1 MRILFL
7 THFRRKVGGT
17 ETYLSG
23 LLPALLQR
31 GHQLGI
37 CTQVEGPADRP
48 ALEIP
53 EQVIEWSLTRLDTS
67 KALAQ
72 MAGWRPDVV
81 FCQGIAEIGFES
93 QVLKLAPG
101 IFYAHNYQ
109 CTCISG
115 SKTRAFPSPVPCSRI
130 FGPACLLQYY
140 PRRCGGLN
148 PVTALRR
155 YGDQLTRLRSLQ
167 TYAAIATNSEHLAN
181 EYRRHGLPAR
191 CLYLFADDPS
201 HEHKPVVPAKGQPW
215 RILFVGRLDRMKG
228 GRVLLQSLP
237 QIQSGTGRDIEL
249 AFIGD
254 GSERTAWQLQATQM
268 EAAHP
273 GIQVKFNG
281 WMDSSELALQYA
293 NANLLVVPS
302 LWPEPFG
309 LVGVEAGRQGMP
321 AVAFAVGGI
330 PEWLH
335 DGENGYLASGNPPT
349 PSGLAAAVIRALA
362 PENYLRICIRAR
374 ELALRWTLEQHC
386 RQLEQLFEA
395 TIASHHS
402 PAN

>member
-1 MRILFL
+1 MRIVFL
-7 THFRRKVGGT
+7 THFRRKVGGA

-23 LLPALLQR
+23 ILPALLQR
-31 GHQLGI
+31 GHEIGI

-53 EQVIEWSLTRLDTS
+53 EEVIEWSLTRLDQNQ
-67 KALAQ
+67 ALKQ
-72 MAGWRPDVV
+72 IAGWRPDVV
-81 FCQGIAEIGFES
+81 FCQGIADIGFEARI
-93 QVLKLAPG
+93 LTLAPG

-115 SKTRAFPSPVPCSRI
+115 SKTRTFPEPAPCPRT

-148 PVTALRR
+148 PVTALSR
-155 YGDQLTRLRSLQ
+155 YGGQWSRLHSLQ
-167 TYAAIATNSEHLAN
+167 TYAAIATNSEHLAD
-181 EYRRHGLPAR
+181 EYRRHGLPAQ
-191 CLYLFADDPS
+191 CLYLFANGPS
-201 HEHKPVVPAKGQPW
+201 HENAPMAPGHGNPW
-215 RILFVGRLDRMKG
+215 RTLFVGRMERIKG
-228 GRVLLQSLP
+228 GGVLLQSLP
-237 QIQSGTGRDIEL
+237 QILHEVGREIEL
-249 AFIGD
+249 TFIGD
-254 GSERTAWQLQATQM
+254 GPEQAVWQRQASQV

-273 GIQVKFNG
+273 RIQVKFKG
-281 WMDSSELALQYA
+281 WINTSELMRQYA
-293 NANLLVVPS
+293 NANLLIVPS

-309 LVGVEAGRQGMP
+309 LVGVEAGRQGVP

-335 DGENGYLASGNPPT
+335 DGENGYLASGTPPT
-349 PSGLAAAVIRALA
+349 ASGLAAAVVRALS
-362 PENYLRICIRAR
+362 PENYPRICVRAR

-386 RQLEQLFEA
+386 EQLERIIERIISPRL
-395 TIASHHS
+395 T

>member
-23 LLPALLQR
+23 LLPALLER
-31 GHQLGI
+31 GHHLGI

-53 EQVIEWSLTRLDTS
+53 KEIVEWSLTRLDGNR
-67 KALAQ
+67 AIAQ
-72 MAGWRPDVV
+72 MAEWRPDVV
-81 FCQGIAEIGFES
+81 FCQGIAELDFEA
-93 QVLKLAPG
+93 QVLKLAPSV
-101 IFYAHNYQ
+101 FYAHNYQ

-115 SKTRAFPSPVPCSRI
+115 SKTRAFPTPAPCART

-181 EYRRHGLPAR
+181 EYRRHGLPAQ
-191 CLYLFADDPS
+191 CLYLFVGGS
-201 HEHKPVVPAKGQPW
+201 GQEHKPVAPIDGDPW
-215 RILFVGRLDRMKG
+215 RILFVGRMDRMKG
-228 GRVLLQSLP
+228 GRLLLQSLP
-237 QIQSGTGRDIEL
+237 QIQFEAGREIEL
-249 AFIGD
+249 VFIGD
-254 GSERTAWQLQATQM
+254 GPERTLWQLQAAQV

-281 WMDSSELALQYA
+281 WMDASELDTQYA
-293 NANLLVVPS
+293 IANLLVVPS

-309 LVGVEAGRQGMP
+309 LVGVEAGLRGVP

-330 PEWLH
+330 PEWLQ

-349 PSGLAAAVIRALA
+349 SSGLVAAVVRALA
-362 PENYLRICIRAR
+362 PENYSRICFRAR
-374 ELALRWTLEQHC
+374 ELAQRWTLERHC
-386 RQLEQLFEA
+386 HQLERLFEGI
-395 TIASHHS
+395 IASYQV
-402 PAN
+402 PTN